1 MLPPAAFNSAAADS
15 TVPRLLT
22 PTPAWGALEFPA
34 RTEILSW
41 PDMRSWRADP
51 AASPTVPLGAL
62 MEPEF
67 ATVLAMRKTSP
78 PNARIEPWLLTPAVE
93 PPEKFRVPPKRKLL
107 SLTSRVEAVNPPV
120 FTLPPGPTR
129 IPLWF
134 MR

>member
-41 PDMRSWRADP
+41 PDMRSWTADP

-78 PNARIEPWLLTPAVE
+78 PNARIEPLLLTPAV
-93 PPEKFRVPPKRKLL
+93 
-107 SLTSRVEAVNPPV
+107 
-120 FTLPPGPTR
+120 LPPQKITMSSQKKTF
-129 IPLWF
+129 PLTYTDAA
-134 MR
+134 